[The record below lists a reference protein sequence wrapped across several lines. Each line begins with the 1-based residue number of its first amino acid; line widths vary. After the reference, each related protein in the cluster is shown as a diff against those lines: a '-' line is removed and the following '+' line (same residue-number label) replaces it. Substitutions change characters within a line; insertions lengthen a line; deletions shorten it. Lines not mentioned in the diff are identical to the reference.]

1 MVKAPAPVILN
12 DTAPYV
18 ADVPVSAGRNDIP
31 QMENARSTTTFT
43 GEFIEDLSPLELENV
58 ITRSAGVS
66 LSHAGEARTKD
77 YSIRGFSATQLRN
90 GFSGIQF
97 GANAAIEPYSLE
109 RLTGDGSPYLR
120 QTCFGCQ
127 ARLRATDNP
136 KEENEN
142 LAITA

>member
-66 LSHAGEARTKD
+66 LSHAGEARTKS

-109 RLTGDGSPYLR
+109 RLEVLKGSDSIAYGDTTPGGFINY
-120 QTCFGCQ
+120 
-127 ARLRATDNP
+127 P